1 MHNNIWNRR
10 FLRIFTA
17 AILLQMGNQ
26 FIMTVLPLYLD
37 GLNFAPSVLGMGHAL
52 SAMAAM
58 AGAPLAGALADRKG
72 KGLVL
77 CSGFLIMAAG
87 MLGFIALPMALPIIV
102 IRLVQ
107 GFGISAGSVS
117 QTAIATDVLPQ
128 EKVKSGLSY
137 FGIAGTI
144 AGAAGSFVGLRLI
157 FGENYAPVWLGGALL
172 FGVGAILGLTFRG
185 TKAPAVP
192 EQAENEHTRQRGLWA
207 LLEKSA
213 FLPGVVQLLLMA
225 AGSAYAYLPTYGV
238 ETGVRDISL
247 LFTLQAAA
255 FLLATLL
262 LGKIIDRLSD
272 LRLLFVA
279 GLLLSGLAFVCLF
292 FMGGDILFY
301 AAGILNGFGGGIS
314 NAAIGPIS
322 MSRAPAERRGAA
334 AATYSCMGSLGY
346 SLGSFLWGLAAGSL
360 GYRNIYGI
368 AVLLPIVALF
378 LSMFVFRPI
387 HSKKI

>member
-72 KGLVL
+72 KSLVL

-87 MLGFIALPMALPIIV
+87 MVGFIALPMALPIIV

-192 EQAENEHTRQRGLWA
+192 EQAENEHTAARTLGFAGKERFLARSSPVAAYGCRLRLCLSPHLWGGDRGQGYQPAVYPAGRRFSAGYLCFWGRSLTGCLTCGYCLWRVCYCPGWLLCVCSLWA
-207 LLEKSA
+207 VISC
-213 FLPGVVQLLLMA
+213 FMRRGYSTDSA
-225 AGSAYAYLPTYGV
+225 AGSATRPSAPSPCPVPRQSAGEPLRPL
-238 ETGVRDISL
+238 I
-247 LFTLQAAA
+247 AAWVPWGTRWVP
-255 FLLATLL
+255 F
-262 LGKIIDRLSD
+262 
-272 LRLLFVA
+272 
-279 GLLLSGLAFVCLF
+279 SGGWRRVLW
-292 FMGGDILFY
+292 
-301 AAGILNGFGGGIS
+301 
-314 NAAIGPIS
+314 AIGTFMVSPYFC
-322 MSRAPAERRGAA
+322 P
-334 AATYSCMGSLGY
+334 
-346 SLGSFLWGLAAGSL
+346 
-360 GYRNIYGI
+360 
-368 AVLLPIVALF
+368 
-378 LSMFVFRPI
+378 
-387 HSKKI
+387 